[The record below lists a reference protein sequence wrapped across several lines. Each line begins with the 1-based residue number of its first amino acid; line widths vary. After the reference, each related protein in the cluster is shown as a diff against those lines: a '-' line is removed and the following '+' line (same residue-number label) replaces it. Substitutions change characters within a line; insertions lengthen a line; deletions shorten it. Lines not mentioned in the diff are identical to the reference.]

1 MRGQETDGDGAME
14 LFWLTAGALLVASV
28 VALLLG
34 LRRGVPDAGV
44 TADIGVYRDQLAEVE
59 RDAARGVI
67 PPEEAARL
75 KVEVSRRLLE
85 ADRQAQHGPLQ
96 SRGALVAGALILLA
110 LGGGVWLYERLGAP
124 GYPDMPLAA
133 RFAEAEQV
141 RKSRPDQATAEAD
154 APAPAAPQ
162 DVDPEFLALMEKL
175 RTAVK
180 ARPDDLRGQQ
190 LLARNEAQLGRFHD
204 AWQAQEAAIRLKG
217 DAVTAAD
224 YEFLAQLKI
233 FAAGGYVSPEAEA
246 ALTEALRRDPKAEA
260 ARYFSGLMLIQTGRP
275 DLAFPLWRDVLE
287 DAGPDSPWAEPIRA
301 EIENL
306 AGIAGVRYTPPEA
319 QAETLKGP
327 DAGAMAAASEMS
339 AEDRAAMIE
348 GMVAQLEARLAS
360 EGGSAEEWARLIGS
374 YAVLGQTDKAQAAWA
389 QAQAALKDQP
399 EALEQVKAAAA
410 QAGVAE

>member
-34 LRRGVPDAGV
+34 LRRGVPDAGA

-96 SRGALVAGALILLA
+96 SRGALVAVALILLI

-180 ARPDDLRGQQ
+180 ARPDDLRGLQ

-217 DAVTAAD
+217 DAATAAD

-246 ALTEALRRDPKAEA
+246 ALTEALRRDPHAEA

-287 DAGPDSPWAEPIRA
+287 EAGPDSPWGQPIRA

-319 QAETLKGP
+319 QTETLKGP

-339 AEDRAAMIE
+339 AEDRAAMVE
-348 GMVAQLEARLAS
+348 GMVAQLEARLSS

>member
-1 MRGQETDGDGAME
+1 MV

-34 LRRGVPDAGV
+34 LRRGVPEAGV
-44 TADIGVYRDQLAEVE
+44 AADIGVYRVQLAEVD

-67 PPEEAARL
+67 PPEEASRL

-85 ADRQAQHGPLQ
+85 ADRQANGTPLQ
-96 SRGALVAGALILLA
+96 SRGMLAAIALIVLTVGGAL
-110 LGGGVWLYERLGAP
+110 WLYGRLGAP

-141 RKSRPDQATAEAD
+141 RESRPDQATAEAD
-154 APAPAAPQ
+154 APTQPTPQ
-162 DVDPEFLALMEKL
+162 NVDPEFVALMEKL
-175 RTAVK
+175 RIAMK
-180 ARPDDLRGQQ
+180 ARPDDQRGQE

-204 AWQAQEAAIRLKG
+204 AWQAQDAAIRLKG
-217 DAVTAAD
+217 EAATAAD

-287 DAGPDSPWAEPIRA
+287 EAAPGSSWARPIRA

-306 AGIAGVRYTPPEA
+306 AAIAGVRYTLP
-319 QAETLKGP
+319 ETLKGP
-327 DAGAMAAASEMS
+327 DAGAVAAASEMN
-339 AEDRAAMIE
+339 AGDRAAMIE
-348 GMVAQLEARLAS
+348 DMVSQLETRLS
-360 EGGSAEEWARLIGS
+360 TEGGSAEEWARLVGS
-374 YAVLGQTDKAQAAWA
+374 YGVLGQPDKAKAAWA
-389 QAQAALKDQP
+389 QAQVALKDQP
-399 EALEQVKAAAA
+399 EALAQVKAAAV
-410 QAGVAE
+410 QAGVTE

>member
-1 MRGQETDGDGAME
+1 ME

-28 VALLLG
+28 VALLMG

-44 TADIGVYRDQLAEVE
+44 AADLGVYRVQLAEVE

-85 ADRQAQHGPLQ
+85 ADRQAQRGPLQ
-96 SRGALVAGALILLA
+96 SRGALVAGALIMLA
-110 LGGGVWLYERLGAP
+110 IGGAIWLYDRLGAP
-124 GYPDMPLAA
+124 GYPDMPLSA

-154 APAPAAPQ
+154 APARPAPQ
-162 DVDPEFLALMEKL
+162 DVDPEFVALMEKL
-175 RTAVK
+175 RAAVK
-180 ARPDDLRGQQ
+180 ARPDDLRGQE

-204 AWQAQEAAIRLKG
+204 AWQAQEAAIRLKD
-217 DAVTAAD
+217 DAAAAD

-287 DAGPDSPWAEPIRA
+287 GAGPDNPWAKPIRA
-301 EIENL
+301 EIANL
-306 AGIAGVRYTPPEA
+306 AAIAGVRYTPPE
-319 QAETLKGP
+319 TLKGP
-327 DAGAMAAASEMS
+327 DADAMAAASEMS
-339 AEDRAAMIE
+339 AEDRTAMVE
-348 GMVAQLEARLAS
+348 GMVAQLEARLS
-360 EGGSAEEWARLIGS
+360 TEGGSAEEWARLVGS
-374 YAVLGQTDKAQAAWA
+374 YAVLGQPDKAQAAWA

-399 EALEQVKAAAA
+399 EALEQVKAAAV

>member
-34 LRRGVPDAGV
+34 LRRGVPDAGA

-96 SRGALVAGALILLA
+96 SRGALVAVALILLA

-217 DAVTAAD
+217 DAATAAD

-246 ALTEALRRDPKAEA
+246 ALTEALRRDPHAEA

-287 DAGPDSPWAEPIRA
+287 ESGPDSPWGQPIRA

-319 QAETLKGP
+319 QTETLKGP

-339 AEDRAAMIE
+339 AEDRAAMVE
-348 GMVAQLEARLAS
+348 GMVAQLEARLSS